1 LTQTV
6 LLLLCVRFQRTADVC
21 IRCSATAKQDKPN
34 LERWPSGRRRS
45 PAKGVYLDRYR
56 GFESLPL
63 RHIKKAHFLVG
74 FFVLHVYA
82 TYFYTPHFYTTYRIP
97 FYKVAKLEA
106 SVSTC

>member
-1 LTQTV
+1 MTQTV
-6 LLLLCVRFQRTADVC
+6 LLLLCVRFQRTAGVC
-21 IRCSATAKQDKPN
+21 IRCSAITKQDKQN

-74 FFVLHVYA
+74 FFVLHVY
-82 TYFYTPHFYTTYRIP
+82 TTHIYTTHRIL